1 MPGRARAR
9 EGFNIW
15 PGFVDALS
23 TLLIMLLFVL
33 TVFTAMQVFLG
44 DVLTGR
50 DKTITQLSSQK
61 EQLAKQLAEETALM
75 EQAQRDI
82 AGLRDRLGATIA
94 QREGLERERASLQ
107 SRLAGLEREKSA
119 LEAEK
124 ADAERRI
131 AGLESEKSAL
141 QSQKAEAERKIA
153 ALEGEKSTLQSQK
166 SDAERRIATLDKEKT
181 DLIARVT
188 GLDREKLAA
197 LARIAALERRS
208 ADDRLAAE
216 TDRSRSAAE
225 KSELERRLESLE
237 AQRGAEEA
245 EKRRL
250 AVDKS
255 DLERRLAALE
265 AQRRAEEAEKTR
277 IAGEKTDLERR
288 LEALEARRRAEED
301 AGRRLAAE
309 KQSVEQRL
317 AQLERDLDALRRE
330 RDRLQAALLVEEKT
344 VGDQQRLTDTQAAEI
359 ALLNR
364 QMAALRSQLGA
375 IEEALKAAEA
385 KSTTQKVEIE
395 DLGRRLNLALAS
407 QVQELQ
413 RYRSEFFGRLREI
426 LGDRPDI
433 RVVGDRFVFQ
443 SEVLFPV
450 GSDEINPAGREQL
463 AKLARTL
470 KEISAKV
477 PRELNWVLRV
487 DGHTDR
493 RPIVSARFPSN
504 WELSSARAI
513 AVVKLL
519 MAEGVPANRLVA
531 AGFGEFQ
538 PLEPGE
544 GEESFGKNRRIELKL
559 TER

>member
-33 TVFTAMQVFLG
+33 TVFTAMQLFLG
-44 DVLTGR
+44 DALTGR
-50 DKTITQLSSQK
+50 DKTITQLSAQR
-61 EQLAKQLAEETALM
+61 EQLTKQLAEETALM
-75 EQAQRDI
+75 EQARRDI
-82 AGLRDRLGATIA
+82 AGLQDRLSATIA
-94 QREGLERERASLQ
+94 QREALDRERTALQ
-107 SRLAGLEREKSA
+107 SRVAGLERDKST

-141 QSQKAEAERKIA
+141 QGQKTEAERHIA
-153 ALEGEKSTLQSQK
+153 SLDQEKSG
-166 SDAERRIATLDKEKT
+166 
-181 DLIARVT
+181 LIARIT
-188 GLDREKLAA
+188 GLDRDRLAA
-197 LARIAALERRS
+197 LARIAALEREGAEQR
-208 ADDRLAAE
+208 RAAE
-216 TDRSRSAAE
+216 ADRSRGAAE
-225 KSELERRLESLE
+225 KSALERRLDALE
-237 AQRGAEEA
+237 AQRSAEEA

-250 AVDKS
+250 AGDKT
-255 DLERRLAALE
+255 DLERRIAALE
-265 AQRRAEEAEKTR
+265 AQRRTEEAER
-277 IAGEKTDLERR
+277 SRLAGEKSELEQR

-301 AGRRLAAE
+301 AGKRLASE

-330 RDRLQAALLVEEKT
+330 RDRLQAALLVEEKA
-344 VGDQQRLTDTQAAEI
+344 VGDQKRLTDTQAAEI

-375 IEEALKAAEA
+375 IEEALKATEA
-385 KSTTQKVEIE
+385 KSATQQVEIE

-477 PRELNWVLRV
+477 PSELNWVLRV
-487 DGHTDR
+487 DGHTDNV
-493 RPIVSARFPSN
+493 PIV
-504 WELSSARAI
+504 AI
-513 AVVKLL
+513 ALSRQLGTVLERAPIVGGEAADRGRPGQPPGRRRLRRI
-519 MAEGVPANRLVA
+519 PAARRDRVRASTLR
-531 AGFGEFQ
+531 
-538 PLEPGE
+538 
-544 GEESFGKNRRIELKL
+544 KNRRIELKL

>member
-1 MPGRARAR
+1 MPGRTRVR

-15 PGFVDALS
+15 PGFVDALT

-44 DVLTGR
+44 DALSGR
-50 DKTITQLSSQK
+50 ERTISQLSTQK
-61 EQLAKQLAEETALM
+61 EQLAKQIAEEQARM
-75 EQAQRDI
+75 EAARRAI
-82 AGLRDRLGATIA
+82 AGLRERLRITTVE
-94 QREGLERERASLQ
+94 RETLEREREALQ
-107 SRLAGLEREKSA
+107 SRVAGLEREKST
-119 LEAEK
+119 LESQKSE
-124 ADAERRI
+124 AERRI
-131 AGLESEKSAL
+131 AGL
-141 QSQKAEAERKIA
+141 
-153 ALEGEKSTLQSQK
+153 
-166 SDAERRIATLDKEKT
+166 DKEKR
-181 DLIARVT
+181 DLITRVT

-197 LARIAALERRS
+197 LARIAALEQRGAEER
-208 ADDRLAAE
+208 RLAEA
-216 TDRSRSAAE
+216 DRAKSATE
-225 KSELERRLESLE
+225 RTELERRLDALE
-237 AQRGAEEA
+237 ARRRAEEV
-245 EKRRL
+245 ERGRL
-250 AVDKS
+250 AGEKTE
-255 DLERRLAALE
+255 LERRLDALE
-265 AQRRAEEAEKTR
+265 ARRRAEEAEKGR
-277 IAGEKTDLERR
+277 LAGEKSELERR

-301 AGRRLAAE
+301 AGKRLASE
-309 KQSVEQRL
+309 KQGVEQRL
-317 AQLERDLDALRRE
+317 AALERDLDALRRE
-330 RDRLQAALLVEEKT
+330 RDRLQAALLVEEKA
-344 VGDQQRLTDTQAAEI
+344 VGDQKRLSDEQAAEI

-364 QMAALRSQLGA
+364 QMSALRSQLA
-375 IEEALKAAEA
+375 TIEQALKASEA
-385 KSTTQKVEIE
+385 KGETQKVEIE

-450 GSDEINPAGREQL
+450 GSDEINPAGREQI

-477 PRELNWVLRV
+477 PRDLNWVLRV

-493 RPIVSARFPSN
+493 RPMVSARFPSN

-513 AVVKLL
+513 AVVRLL
-519 MAEGVPANRLVA
+519 IAEGVPANRLVA

-544 GEESFGKNRRIELKL
+544 SEDAFGKNRRIELKI

>member
-1 MPGRARAR
+1 MPGRVRVR

-33 TVFTAMQVFLG
+33 TVFTAMQLFLG

-50 DKTITQLSSQK
+50 EKTISQLSAQK
-61 EQLAKQLAEETALM
+61 EQLTKKVAEEEAEKARLNRQLAA
-75 EQAQRDI
+75 EQARMEAARRDI
-82 AGLRDRLGATIA
+82 AGLRDRLSATIA
-94 QREGLERERASLQ
+94 QRE
-107 SRLAGLEREKSA
+107 GLEREKSA

-124 ADAERRI
+124 ADAERRV
-131 AGLESEKSAL
+131 AGLEREKSAI
-141 QSQKAEAERKIA
+141 QGQKAEAER
-153 ALEGEKSTLQSQK
+153 
-166 SDAERRIATLDKEKT
+166 RIAELDKERS
-181 DLIARVT
+181 DLITRIT
-188 GLDREKLAA
+188 GLDRERLAA
-197 LARIAALERRS
+197 LARIAALERQSAEERRAAEADRARS
-208 ADDRLAAE
+208 A
-216 TDRSRSAAE
+216 TE
-225 KSELERRLESLE
+225 KSELERRLEALE
-237 AQRGAEEA
+237 ARRGAEEA
-245 EKRRL
+245 EKKRL
-250 AVDKS
+250 AGDKS
-255 DLERRLAALE
+255 ELERRIAALE
-265 AQRRAEEAEKTR
+265 AQRRADEAER
-277 IAGEKTDLERR
+277 SRLAGEKTDLERR

-301 AGRRLAAE
+301 AGKRLASE
-309 KQSVEQRL
+309 KQSIEQRL
-317 AQLERDLDALRRE
+317 AALESDLDALRRE
-330 RDRLQAALLVEEKT
+330 RDRLQAALLVEEKAA
-344 VGDQQRLTDTQAAEI
+344 GDQKRLTDAQAAEI

-364 QMAALRSQLGA
+364 QMAALRTQLGA
-375 IEEALKAAEA
+375 IEEALKVSEA
-385 KSTTQKVEIE
+385 KTATQKIEIE

-426 LGDRPDI
+426 LGDRPEI

-477 PRELNWVLRV
+477 PPDLNWVLRV

-538 PLEPGE
+538 PLESGDS
-544 GEESFGKNRRIELKL
+544 EESYSKNRRIELKL

>member
-1 MPGRARAR
+1 MPGRVRVR

-33 TVFTAMQVFLG
+33 TVFTAMQLFLG

-50 DKTITQLSSQK
+50 DKTITQLSSQR
-61 EQLAKQLAEETALM
+61 EQLAKRLAEETALM

-82 AGLRDRLGATIA
+82 AGLRDRLSALAA
-94 QREGLERERASLQ
+94 QREAVERERMALQ
-107 SRLAGLEREKSA
+107 SRAAGLERDKSA

-131 AGLESEKSAL
+131 AALESEKGAL
-141 QSQKAEAERKIA
+141 QSLKADADRRIA
-153 ALEGEKSTLQSQK
+153 ALEGER
-166 SDAERRIATLDKEKT
+166 SDIL
-181 DLIARVT
+181 ARLA
-188 GLDREKLAA
+188 GLDRERLAA
-197 LARIAALERRS
+197 LARIAALERDGAEQR
-208 ADDRLAAE
+208 RAAE
-216 TDRSRSAAE
+216 ADRARGAAE
-225 KSELERRLESLE
+225 KSELERRI
-237 AQRGAEEA
+237 
-245 EKRRL
+245 
-250 AVDKS
+250 
-255 DLERRLAALE
+255 AALE
-265 AQRRAEEAEKTR
+265 AQRRAEESEKSR
-277 IAGEKTDLERR
+277 LAGEKTELEQR
-288 LEALEARRRAEED
+288 LAALEARRRAEED
-301 AGRRLAAE
+301 AGRRLAGE

-317 AQLERDLDALRRE
+317 AVLERDLDAMRRE
-330 RDRLQAALLVEEKT
+330 RDRLQAALLAEEKT
-344 VGDQQRLTDTQAAEI
+344 AGDQKRLTDAQAAEL

-364 QMAALRSQLGA
+364 QMAALRAQLGA

-385 KSTTQKVEIE
+385 KSATQKVEIE

-470 KEISAKV
+470 KDISAKV
-477 PRELNWVLRV
+477 PRDLNWVLRV

-513 AVVKLL
+513 AVVKIL
-519 MAEGVPANRLVA
+519 MVEGVPANRLVA

-544 GEESFGKNRRIELKL
+544 SEDSFGKNRRIELKL

>member
-1 MPGRARAR
+1 MPGRARVR

-33 TVFTAMQVFLG
+33 TVFTAMQLFLG
-44 DVLTGR
+44 DALTGR
-50 DKTITQLSSQK
+50 DKTITQLSAQR
-61 EQLAKQLAEETALM
+61 EQLTKQLAEETALM
-75 EQAQRDI
+75 EQARRDI
-82 AGLRDRLGATIA
+82 AGLRDRLTATIT
-94 QREGLERERASLQ
+94 QRETLERERAALQ
-107 SRLAGLEREKSA
+107 SRVAGLEREKSA

-131 AGLESEKSAL
+131 TLLESEKSAL
-141 QSQKAEAERKIA
+141 QGQKTE
-153 ALEGEKSTLQSQK
+153 
-166 SDAERRIATLDKEKT
+166 AERRIASLDREKS
-181 DLIARVT
+181 DLIARIT
-188 GLDREKLAA
+188 GLDRDRLAA
-197 LARIAALERRS
+197 LARIAALEREGAEQR
-208 ADDRLAAE
+208 RAAE
-216 TDRSRSAAE
+216 ADRSRGAAE
-225 KSELERRLESLE
+225 KSELERRLEALE

-250 AVDKS
+250 AGDKT
-255 DLERRLAALE
+255 DLERRIAALE
-265 AQRRAEEAEKTR
+265 AQRRAEEAER
-277 IAGEKTDLERR
+277 SRLAGEKTELEKR

-301 AGRRLAAE
+301 AGKRLASE
-309 KQSVEQRL
+309 KQGVEQRL

-330 RDRLQAALLVEEKT
+330 RDRLHAALLVEEKS
-344 VGDQQRLTDTQAAEI
+344 VGDQKRLTDAQAAEI

-375 IEEALKAAEA
+375 IEEALKTAEA

-450 GSDEINPAGREQL
+450 GSDEISPAGREQL

-477 PRELNWVLRV
+477 PGDLNWVLRV

-493 RPIVSARFPSN
+493 RPIVSTRFPSN

-544 GEESFGKNRRIELKL
+544 GEDSFGKNRRIELKL

>member
-1 MPGRARAR
+1 MPGRVRVR

-15 PGFVDALS
+15 PGFVDALT

-50 DKTITQLSSQK
+50 DKTISQLTTQK
-61 EQLAKQLAEETALM
+61 EQLTKELAEETARKQ
-75 EQAQRDI
+75 QAIRDI
-82 AGLRDRLGATIA
+82 AGLRERLRLTTAE
-94 QREGLERERASLQ
+94 REALERQRTELQ
-107 SRLAGLEREKSA
+107 SRVAGLEREKST
-119 LEAEK
+119 LESQK

-131 AGLESEKSAL
+131 VV
-141 QSQKAEAERKIA
+141 
-153 ALEGEKSTLQSQK
+153 
-166 SDAERRIATLDKEKT
+166 LDKEKG
-181 DLIARVT
+181 DLITRIT
-188 GLDREKLAA
+188 GLDRERLAA
-197 LARIAALERRS
+197 LARIAALE
-208 ADDRLAAE
+208 
-216 TDRSRSAAE
+216 
-225 KSELERRLESLE
+225 
-237 AQRGAEEA
+237 QRGAEE
-245 EKRRL
+245 
-250 AVDKS
+250 
-255 DLERRLAALE
+255 
-265 AQRRAEEAEKTR
+265 RRAAEADR
-277 IAGEKTDLERR
+277 MRSAGEKTELERR
-288 LEALEARRRAEED
+288 LEALEARRRAEELEKGRIAGEKTELERRLEALEARRRAEELEKGRIAGEKTELEQRLAALEARRRAEED
-301 AGRRLAAE
+301 AGKRLAAE

-317 AQLERDLDALRRE
+317 AQLERDLGALRRE
-330 RDRLQAALLVEEKT
+330 RDRLQAALLVEEKA
-344 VGDQQRLTDTQAAEI
+344 VGDQKRLSDEQAAEI

-364 QMAALRSQLGA
+364 QMAALRLQLATLEQALQTFEAQTESQK
-375 IEEALKAAEA
+375 I
-385 KSTTQKVEIE
+385 QIE

-477 PRELNWVLRV
+477 PPELNWVLRV

-493 RPIVSARFPSN
+493 RPMVSARFPSN

-538 PLEPGE
+538 PLEAGE
-544 GEESFGKNRRIELKL
+544 SEEAYGKNRRIELKL

>member
-1 MPGRARAR
+1 MPGRARVR

-33 TVFTAMQVFLG
+33 TVFTAMQLFLG
-44 DVLTGR
+44 DALTGR
-50 DKTITQLSSQK
+50 DRTITQLST
-61 EQLAKQLAEETALM
+61 ERERLARQLAAETALV
-75 EQAQRDI
+75 EQARRDI
-82 AGLRDRLGATIA
+82 AGLRDRLSATIT
-94 QREGLERERASLQ
+94 QRETLERERAALQ
-107 SRLAGLEREKSA
+107 SRVAGLERDKSA
-119 LEAEK
+119 LQAQRTEG
-124 ADAERRI
+124 ERRI
-131 AGLESEKSAL
+131 ASLDREKS
-141 QSQKAEAERKIA
+141 
-153 ALEGEKSTLQSQK
+153 
-166 SDAERRIATLDKEKT
+166 
-181 DLIARVT
+181 DLIARIT
-188 GLDREKLAA
+188 GLDRDRLAA
-197 LARIAALERRS
+197 LARIAALEREGGEQR
-208 ADDRLAAE
+208 RAAE
-216 TDRSRSAAE
+216 SDRSRGAAE
-225 KSELERRLESLE
+225 RSE
-237 AQRGAEEA
+237 
-245 EKRRL
+245 
-250 AVDKS
+250 
-255 DLERRLAALE
+255 LERRLAALE
-265 AQRRAEEAEKTR
+265 AQRSAEEAEKR
-277 IAGEKTDLERR
+277 RLAGDKTDLERRIAALEAQRRAEEAARSRLAGEKTELEQR

-301 AGRRLAAE
+301 AGKRLADE

-317 AQLERDLDALRRE
+317 AQLERDLEALRRE
-330 RDRLQAALLVEEKT
+330 RDRLQAALLVEEKS
-344 VGDQQRLTDTQAAEI
+344 VGDQKQLTDAQAAEI

-364 QMAALRSQLGA
+364 QMAALRSQLGEIA
-375 IEEALKAAEA
+375 EALRAAEA

-450 GSDEINPAGREQL
+450 GSDEISPAGREQL

-470 KEISAKV
+470 KEISATV
-477 PRELNWVLRV
+477 PGDLNWVLRV

-519 MAEGVPANRLVA
+519 MTEGVPANRLVA

>member
-1 MPGRARAR
+1 MPGRVRVR

-15 PGFVDALS
+15 PGFVDALA

-50 DKTITQLSSQK
+50 DKTITRLSTQK
-61 EQLAKQLAEETALM
+61 EELTRQLAEEAARIRD
-75 EQAQRDI
+75 AQRDI
-82 AGLRDRLGATIA
+82 AGLRERLTATIA
-94 QREGLERERASLQ
+94 QREGLERERAALQ
-107 SRLAGLEREKSA
+107 GRVAGLERDKSA
-119 LEAEK
+119 LETEK

-131 AGLESEKSAL
+131 GELEREKSSLESR
-141 QSQKAEAERKIA
+141 KAEAER
-153 ALEGEKSTLQSQK
+153 
-166 SDAERRIATLDKEKT
+166 RIASLDKEKS
-181 DLIARVT
+181 DLITRIT
-188 GLDREKLAA
+188 GLDRDRLAA
-197 LARIAALERRS
+197 LARIAALERQG
-208 ADDRLAAE
+208 AEDRRAAE
-216 TDRSRSAAE
+216 ADRSKSAAE
-225 KSELERRLESLE
+225 KSELERRLT
-237 AQRGAEEA
+237 
-245 EKRRL
+245 
-250 AVDKS
+250 
-255 DLERRLAALE
+255 ALE
-265 AQRRAEEAEKTR
+265 ARRSAEEAEKTR
-277 IAGEKTDLERR
+277 LAGEKTDLERRIEALEARRRAEEAERTRLAGEKTDLERR

-301 AGRRLAAE
+301 AGRRLASE
-309 KQSVEQRL
+309 KQGIEQRL
-317 AQLERDLDALRRE
+317 AALERDLDALRRE
-330 RDRLQAALLVEEKT
+330 RDRLQAALLVEEKA
-344 VGDQQRLTDTQAAEI
+344 VGDQKRLTDAQAAEV

-364 QMAALRSQLGA
+364 QMAALRSQLAA
-375 IEEALKAAEA
+375 IEEALKVSESRTA
-385 KSTTQKVEIE
+385 TQKIEIE

-426 LGDRPDI
+426 LGDRPEI

-477 PRELNWVLRV
+477 PSDLNWVLRV

-544 GEESFGKNRRIELKL
+544 GEEAYGKNRRIELKI